1 MVSGWVWQ
9 LGELLREF
17 RTMVVRYARMNRVAR
32 IACCVTMSILAGS
45 CAALT
50 EPGAVKLF
58 VMNTTCG
65 SSGCSAFHVRAFPE
79 DQPTTPGGLWS
90 IDLGE
95 VTTASACLTIPA
107 TATFKITDAG
117 TGATKTLTWTTR
129 KKVSVGAVMLGQS
142 AIQASP
148 STGTFIPAAQSG
160 WRVALPGSV
169 TPTIDA
175 TCR

>member
-1 MVSGWVWQ
+1 MT
-9 LGELLREF
+9 L
-17 RTMVVRYARMNRVAR
+17 
-32 IACCVTMSILAGS
+32 SILAAG
-45 CAALT
+45 CTALT

-65 SSGCSAFHVRAFPE
+65 SSGCRAYHVLAFPE
-79 DQPTTPGGLWS
+79 DQPTTPGGFWS

-117 TGATKTLTWTTR
+117 TGATKILTWTTR

-148 STGTFIPAAQSG
+148 STGTFIPAAQAG
-160 WRVALPGSV
+160 WSVALPGSA
-169 TPTIDA
+169 TPTRDA
-175 TCR
+175 TCQ